1 MFIQYVK
8 FKVNETNKLKESKKK
23 LDDSQDS
30 LVYIIFYES
39 KNKKFLYEGTFIK
52 NAKIIKTLHFMIEK
66 NKFVFVQ
73 IIFFSLSFFD
83 KEFQKYYSDIIKE
96 S

>member
-1 MFIQYVK
+1 M
-8 FKVNETNKLKESKKK
+8 
-23 LDDSQDS
+23 
-30 LVYIIFYES
+30 YIIS
-39 KNKKFLYEGTFIK
+39 MNLKIKNILFENNIFLYEGTLIK
-52 NAKIIKTLHFMIEK
+52 NAKIIKSLHLMIEK

>member
-1 MFIQYVK
+1 M
-8 FKVNETNKLKESKKK
+8 NLK
-23 LDDSQDS
+23 
-30 LVYIIFYES
+30 I
-39 KNKKFLYEGTFIK
+39 KNILFENNIFLYEGTLIK
-52 NAKIIKTLHFMIEK
+52 NAKTIKPLHLMIEK

>member
-1 MFIQYVK
+1 MAEEI
-8 FKVNETNKLKESKKK
+8 
-23 LDDSQDS
+23 
-30 LVYIIFYES
+30 
-39 KNKKFLYEGTFIK
+39 KNKKILFQFENNIFLYEETLIK

>member
-1 MFIQYVK
+1 MLNYKNLNYISLRK
-8 FKVNETNKLKESKKK
+8 TKL
-23 LDDSQDS
+23 
-30 LVYIIFYES
+30 
-39 KNKKFLYEGTFIK
+39 FLYEGTLIK
-52 NAKIIKTLHFMIEK
+52 NAKIIKSLHLMIEK

>member
-23 LDDSQDS
+23 TRWFSRFAS
-30 LVYIIFYES
+30 L
-39 KNKKFLYEGTFIK
+39 FLYEGTFIK
-52 NAKIIKTLHFMIEK
+52 NAKIIKSLHLMIEK

-73 IIFFSLSFFD
+73 IIFFSLSFFGI
-83 KEFQKYYSDIIKE
+83 EFKKYYSDIIKE

>member
-1 MFIQYVK
+1 
-8 FKVNETNKLKESKKK
+8 
-23 LDDSQDS
+23 
-30 LVYIIFYES
+30 
-39 KNKKFLYEGTFIK
+39 
-52 NAKIIKTLHFMIEK
+52 MIEK

-73 IIFFSLSFFD
+73 IIFWGVSFFD